1 MRIAEVI
8 QRKGADVVTISSQAS
23 VAQLIDLMSTRN
35 IGAVVVSE
43 DGRQVEGLVGER
55 DVVRHLT
62 SAGSEVLTLQVSQV
76 MTTPVVTCTP
86 EDDLD
91 AVAHTMTY
99 ARLRHLPV
107 VIDGQLTAIVS
118 LGDVVKSHIDQLT
131 DERNHLLHYIHA

>member
-1 MRIAEVI
+1 MKIAEVI

-23 VAQLIDLMSTRN
+23 VADLIDLMSTRN
-35 IGAVVVSE
+35 IGAVVVSP
-43 DGRQVEGLVGER
+43 DGRFVEGIVSER

-62 SAGSEVLTLQVSQV
+62 RAGQGVLNLTVAQV
-76 MTTPVVTCTP
+76 MTAPALTCTP
-86 EDDLD
+86 DDDLD
-91 AVAHTMTY
+91 AIAHTMTY

-107 VIDGQLTAIVS
+107 VRDGELVAIVS

>member
-1 MRIAEVI
+1 MKIAEVI
-8 QRKGADVVTISSQAS
+8 QGKGAEVVTISSKAS
-23 VAQLIDLMSTRN
+23 VADLIDLMSTRN

-43 DGRQVEGLVGER
+43 DGRLVEGLVSER

-62 SAGSEVLTLQVSQV
+62 SAGSKVLALQVAQV
-76 MTTPVVTCTP
+76 MTTPAVTCTP

-91 AVAHTMTY
+91 AIAHTMTY